1 MRDVSRLS
9 IQDQNKRKLAFRRG
23 EILLPPNK
31 ESLIKLQ
38 QPREDQ
44 DNKMYCLE
52 AQNYPYTYSRTV
64 YVFSFKVKIKFQ
76 KLHIKFKNC
85 VRFKTWESYTQL
97 WMFRGTN

>member
-1 MRDVSRLS
+1 MRDVLRLS
-9 IQDQNKRKLAFRRG
+9 NQDQNKTKLAFRRG

-38 QPREDQ
+38 QPRVDQ
-44 DNKMYCLE
+44 DNKKYCLE

-76 KLHIKFKNC
+76 KLHIKFEKKL
-85 VRFKTWESYTQL
+85 RKI
-97 WMFRGTN
+97 